1 LPLPGTHW
9 SDWQLSLLY
18 AKATVTH
25 REKYERER
33 LPGAMFVSKKLD
45 LDREKPASMPHKMRV
60 GKGNPHLALRSFLN
74 YTLAMKAQPVNPKL
88 KPFDKIFDA
97 SLSVGY
103 VYQPVGVSIHRNFGI
118 VRGAK
123 QAEMV

>member
-1 LPLPGTHW
+1 LPLPGTYW

-25 REKYERER
+25 REKY
-33 LPGAMFVSKKLD
+33 GARAIAWSDVCFK
-45 LDREKPASMPHKMRV
+45 EA
-60 GKGNPHLALRSFLN
+60 G
-74 YTLAMKAQPVNPKL
+74 L
-88 KPFDKIFDA
+88 KTFEKIFDA

-123 QAEMV
+123 QAETV